1 MLQLWFGRLNLLFA
15 KEVSWSW
22 FVLAVTLFLTAMNF
36 NIFAFCFKY
45 GESDFVEALSFVAI
59 GFLLLLFCCALLFVP
74 FLTKFFAILFVLLTA
89 VCSYFITKFGVFI
102 DASMIENTF
111 KTDTKEAFELLNFGF
126 VLWVA
131 FLGILPSLVILNAKL
146 RYHNWQRHLLQKASL
161 LLLSLAFLAAVAVP
175 QLEMLMPFFRHYKQV
190 EYLFLPYA
198 PIKSTNKYLR
208 TLYKKPKTLSVIA
221 PDASLE
227 KPVSKL
233 LVFVIGETARAQ
245 NFSAL
250 GYKPNETNFY
260 TSRLANIAYFTA
272 TSCGTSTAVS
282 VPCMFSQKPRTEFS
296 KRDFEENVF
305 DLLKRL
311 QLSIA
316 WIGTN
321 SGGCQGVCDRLGNVQ
336 LLKTDFDAELLDEFD
351 GVLATQQT
359 GVIVIHLQG
368 SHGPTYYKRYPKEFA
383 KFTPSCNTNEL
394 EKCSASEL
402 RNVYDNTILYTDFV
416 LSELIKRLQTNQ
428 NATLLYISDHGES
441 LGEDGLYLHG
451 IPYAIAPEVQTSV
464 PMLLFSHDKALLRA
478 AKTHKNLSQDYIF
491 HSILSYFGVKTAIY
505 NAEFDLFKEA
515 K

>member
-1 MLQLWFGRLNLLFA
+1 MLKLWFGRLNLLFA
-15 KEVSWSW
+15 KEVSWLW
-22 FVLAVTLFLTAMNF
+22 FVVGVTLFLTVMNF
-36 NIFAFCFKY
+36 NIFEFCFKH

-74 FLTKFFAILFVLLTA
+74 FFTKFLAILFVLLTA
-89 VCSYFITKFGVFI
+89 ACSYFITKFGVFI

-131 FLGILPSLVILNAKL
+131 FLGVLPSLVIFKVKI
-146 RYHNWQRHLLQKASL
+146 RYHKWQRHLLQKTAL
-161 LLLSLAFLAAVAVP
+161 IVLSLAILAAVAVP
-175 QLEMLMPFFRHYKQV
+175 QLKMLVPFFRHYKQV

-208 TLYKKPKTLSVIA
+208 TLYKKPKTLATIA
-221 PDASLE
+221 SDASLE

-245 NFSAL
+245 NFSAI
-250 GYKPNETNFY
+250 GYKPNKTNSY

-272 TSCGTSTAVS
+272 SSCGTSTAVS
-282 VPCMFSQKPRTEFS
+282 VPCMFSSKTRENFS
-296 KRDFEENVF
+296 KRDFQENIF

-311 QLSIA
+311 QVPHA

-321 SGGCQGVCDRLGNVQ
+321 SGGCQGVCDRLSNVW
-336 LLKTDFDAELLDEFD
+336 LLKTDFDEEMFDEFES
-351 GVLATQQT
+351 VLATQKT

-368 SHGPTYYKRYPKEFA
+368 SHGPTYFKRYPKEFA
-383 KFTPSCNTNEL
+383 KFTPFCNTNEL
-394 EKCSASEL
+394 EKCSANEL
-402 RNVYDNTILYTDFV
+402 RNVYDNTVLYTDFV
-416 LSELIKRLQTNQ
+416 LSELIKRLQTHQ

-441 LGEDGLYLHG
+441 LGEGGLYLHG
-451 IPYAIAPEVQTSV
+451 MPYAIAPEEQTSV
-464 PMLLFSHDKALLRA
+464 PMMIFSHDQALLRA
-478 AKTHKNLSQDYIF
+478 AKTHKNPSQNHIF
-491 HSILSYFGVKTAIY
+491 HSILGYFGVKTAIY
-505 NAEFDLFKEA
+505 NAQFDLFKEA